1 MKTLLSGGTI
11 YDFSPERRRISS
23 GYLGIEDGR
32 IAFISESRPQWF
44 VADREID
51 CRECVVLPGFVN
63 CHTHL
68 AENLFKGL
76 MDEVAFEGL
85 FYSTLFRWEG
95 KLDPDMVYWGSMSG
109 ALDALR
115 CGVTTVAD
123 MYHHAEA
130 TAKAVCD
137 AGLRGYLGQKVLGF
151 SLDRPPE
158 LVNGKVNYNFDFS
171 SFSQQL
177 DAALSF
183 ASQWQ
188 GSCDGRITTSIA
200 PHATNTLDRRMFAE
214 IVRQARDHNLGV
226 HLHLA
231 QMASERDTII
241 AREGMGCVEFLA
253 DVGVLDVPVL
263 GAHAIFLR
271 EGEVELLQQYGVS
284 ISHNPY
290 PNAKD
295 AAVVAPVPAMR
306 SAGVTVGL
314 GTDAFQMNMLE
325 TARFAAL
332 LNRVQLGN
340 PSYFSA
346 EETLAM
352 ATIEGAK
359 VLGMEQEIGS
369 LEAGKRADIVVFDLS
384 LLNTQPLDDSLK
396 NLFYYGDVSNIKH
409 TIVNGE
415 IVYTKGRFT
424 RVKESTVEKELK
436 RVSAQLRSEIQRIKR
451 GT

>member
-1 MKTLLSGGTI
+1 MKMLLSGGTI
-11 YDFSPERRRISS
+11 YDFSPDSRCIPG
-23 GYLGIEDGR
+23 GYLGMDGGR
-32 IAFISESRPQWF
+32 IAFVSEAKPKEF
-44 VADREID
+44 VPDREID
-51 CRECVVLPGFVN
+51 CQGCVILPGFVN

-95 KLDPDMVYWGSMSG
+95 QLDPDMVYWGSLSG

-130 TAKAVCD
+130 TARAVCD
-137 AGLRGYLGQKVLGF
+137 AGLRGYVGQKVLGF

-171 SFSQQL
+171 AFSQQL

-188 GSCDGRITTSIA
+188 GKCDGRITTSIA

-214 IVRQARDHNLGV
+214 IARQARKNDLGV

-231 QMASERDTII
+231 QMTSERETII

-253 DVGVLDVPVL
+253 DVGMLDVPVL
-263 GAHAIFLR
+263 GAHAIFLK
-271 EGEVELLQQYGVS
+271 EGEIELLRKHRVT

-332 LNRVQLGN
+332 LNRVQLGD
-340 PSYFSA
+340 PSYLSA

-359 VLGMEQEIGS
+359 ALGMEQEIGS
-369 LEAGKRADIVVFDLS
+369 LEAGKRADIVILDLAP
-384 LLNTQPLDDSLK
+384 LNTQPLDDPLK
-396 NLFYYGDVSNIKH
+396 NLFYYGDVSNIKY
-409 TIVNGE
+409 TIVNGK
-415 IVYTKGRFT
+415 IVFDEGRFSH
-424 RVKESTVEKELK
+424 VQESTVQQELR
-436 RVSAQLRSEIQRIKR
+436 RVSTKLWSKIQRLKR

>member
-1 MKTLLSGGTI
+1 MKTLLFGGTT
-11 YDFSPERRRISS
+11 YDFSPERRHIPDS
-23 GYLGIEDGR
+23 YLGIEDGR
-32 IAFISESRPQWF
+32 IAFVSESKPQEF
-44 VADREID
+44 VADQEID
-51 CRECVVLPGFVN
+51 CQGCVVLPGFVN

-95 KLDPDMVYWGSMSG
+95 LLNPDMVYWGSMSG

-137 AGLRGYLGQKVLGF
+137 AGLRGYIGQKVLGF
-151 SLDRPPE
+151 SFDRPPE
-158 LVNGKVNYNFDFS
+158 LASGKVNYNFDFS
-171 SFSQQL
+171 SFSRQL

-183 ASQWQ
+183 AGQWQ
-188 GSCDGRITTSIA
+188 GNCDGRITTSIA

-214 IVRQARDHNLGV
+214 IARQARSHDLGV
-226 HLHLA
+226 HMHLA
-231 QMASERDTII
+231 QMASERETII

-253 DVGVLDVPVL
+253 DVGMLDVPIL
-263 GAHAIFLR
+263 GAHAIFLK
-271 EGEVELLQQYGVS
+271 EGEVDLLQQYGVS
-284 ISHNPY
+284 ISHNPF

-295 AAVVAPVPAMR
+295 AAVVAPVSAMR
-306 SAGVTVGL
+306 SAGVTIGL

-332 LNRVQLGN
+332 LNRVQLGDPN
-340 PSYFSA
+340 YLSA
-346 EETLAM
+346 EESLAM

-359 VLGMEQEIGS
+359 ALGMAHEIGS
-369 LEAGKRADIVVFDLS
+369 LEAGKHADIVVFDLS
-384 LLNTQPLDDSLK
+384 SLNTQPLDDPLK
-396 NLFYYGDVSNIKH
+396 NLFYYGDVSNIEY

-415 IVYTKGRFT
+415 IVYDEQKFS
-424 RVKESTVEKELK
+424 RVKESTVKEELK
-436 RVSAQLRSEIQRIKR
+436 RVSIKLRSKIQQLKR
-451 GT
+451 GA